1 MNASLPAVEA
11 DLTVIGAGLLGPW
24 HLTGEAEGCLRRAR
38 VVYCSVY
45 NEDIADRVRCLNA
58 EAPIRFEEEQ
68 EYRPGMFRP
77 AMYRRMANAVVEEAA
92 RGPGVVALHPGS
104 AMVVDLV
111 TQFILEEAAAIGL
124 RTRIVPGISSIEC
137 VLSTLQYDASD
148 GLQIVLAQKLVLG
161 GPPLSPKLATILL
174 QPAYYDTL
182 FFAGAP
188 RSLEGRFDELQR
200 HLSRIWT
207 LEAPM
212 ALLTVPTHD
221 DRRGRVFWFRLA
233 NLGRLYGALSPLQ
246 TLFVPPARALPDDR
260 GFAARLRS
268 WTGLLS
274 RVERGAS
281 GELAQHSADEMY
293 GGPLIA
299 DEDLVADDAL
309 LAARWE
315 KRGRW

>member
-1 MNASLPAVEA
+1 
-11 DLTVIGAGLLGPW
+11 
-24 HLTGEAEGCLRRAR
+24 
-38 VVYCSVY
+38 
-45 NEDIADRVRCLNA
+45 
-58 EAPIRFEEEQ
+58 
-68 EYRPGMFRP
+68 
-77 AMYRRMANAVVEEAA
+77 
-92 RGPGVVALHPGS
+92 
-104 AMVVDLV
+104 
-111 TQFILEEAAAIGL
+111 
-124 RTRIVPGISSIEC
+124 
-137 VLSTLQYDASD
+137 
-148 GLQIVLAQKLVLG
+148 
-161 GPPLSPKLATILL
+161 
-174 QPAYYDTL
+174 
-182 FFAGAP
+182 
-188 RSLEGRFDELQR
+188 
-200 HLSRIWT
+200 
-207 LEAPM
+207 M

-299 DEDLVADDAL
+299 DQDLVADDAL